1 MEKQGL
7 EGVVMDL
14 RDNPRGL
21 LDQAVDVSEKFLPK
35 HKPIVSTE
43 GRNRAADQQRKA
55 SGKGKGRSYPFSP
68 AYQWRQCLRLRDRA
82 GCLQDLERAVVV
94 GEQSFGQG
102 LFPSASK
109 KQFPIINLP
118 SAG

>member
-1 MEKQGL
+1 METALLAMEKQGL

-68 AYQWRQCLRLRDRA
+68 AYQWRQC
-82 GCLQDLERAVVV
+82 
-94 GEQSFGQG
+94 
-102 LFPSASK
+102 
-109 KQFPIINLP
+109 
-118 SAG
+118 